1 MCVAWETI
9 CFPLLFQ
16 SFPRDRAR
24 PGRAPPKPSA
34 GAPRLPNQG
43 FACFPNAFKGFLGNH
58 CRSRDPARAAGGRP
72 PGARRIP
79 RETIVF
85 PMVLQGFQGFRGGS
99 RGGPVGGPRGPGFT
113 GTKELLVSP
122 LVSKDFEVTIAGPG
136 APSGGRPGGTFR
148 KPMNFHV
155 FWSAGRRAHPPPAL
169 EAVWR
174 YQSVAAQSILTD
186 TRRTDASRLTQYP
199 PPTLSICCR
208 CFCSWSH

>member
-1 MCVAWETI
+1 
-9 CFPLLFQ
+9 
-16 SFPRDRAR
+16 
-24 PGRAPPKPSA
+24 
-34 GAPRLPNQG
+34 
-43 FACFPNAFKGFLGNH
+43 
-58 CRSRDPARAAGGRP
+58 
-72 PGARRIP
+72 
-79 RETIVF
+79 
-85 PMVLQGFQGFRGGS
+85 MVLQGFQGFRGGS

-113 GTKELLVSP
+113 GTKELLFSHWFLKV
-122 LVSKDFEVTIAGPG
+122 FEVTVAGPGGPPARPAAGPRGRGESRAKPLFFQWFCKVSKVSAADPGAGRWVAPGGRGLLEPRNCCLPLVLKVFEVTVAGPG
-136 APSGGRPGGTFR
+136 APSGGRPGGTLK

-199 PPTLSICCR
+199 PPTLSICRR